1 MELFCRTKNY
11 SNISSRFEGELMTK
25 KKKAVVLLSAG
36 LDSSVNL
43 FETIKHDHEVVLA
56 LTFNYGQRAAKQE
69 IAHAA
74 KLAAHVGVP
83 HKVLD
88 VTWFKDF
95 NKSSLIVE
103 SEKVPTGKDVEI
115 DNMQVSTES
124 AKSVWVPNRNGIFI
138 NIAAAYAEALGA
150 DAVIPGFNA
159 EEAATFPDNSIEFLE
174 KSTDA
179 LYLSTSNHVK
189 VGCYTAHL
197 KKPDIVRLGQ
207 GLKVPWEMVWP
218 CYFAEDKWCGECES
232 CQRAKR
238 AFGSANIDVSHL
250 FKGA

>member
-1 MELFCRTKNY
+1 MRK
-11 SNISSRFEGELMTK
+11 SK
-25 KKKAVVLLSAG
+25 KVVALLSSG
-36 LDSSVNL
+36 LDSTVNV
-43 FETIKHDHEVVLA
+43 FEAIKHGHEVVLA
-56 LTFNYGQRAAKQE
+56 LTFNYGQRAAAKE
-69 IAHAA
+69 IEQSA
-74 KLAAHVGVP
+74 KICKHLNIP
-83 HKVLD
+83 HKVMD

-103 SEKVPTGKDVEI
+103 DQEVPTGSAVEI
-115 DNMQVSTES
+115 DNLQKSADT

-159 EEAATFPDNSIEFLE
+159 EEAATFPDNSREFLE
-174 KSTDA
+174 AATKS
-179 LYLSTSNHVK
+179 LWYSTANHVT

-197 KKPDIVRLGQ
+197 NKPAIVRLGQ
-207 GLKVPWEMVWP
+207 GLNVPWELIWP
-218 CYFAEDKWCGECES
+218 CYFTGDQWCGQCES

-238 AFGSANIDVSHL
+238 AFASAGIDVAHL